1 MGYLGR
7 FLVTFKA
14 FWILGLLN
22 NFLWVVMNA
31 GAGSINE
38 ALVGLV
44 MAVTHGICKST
55 RPQCHNDLP
64 EMMG

>member
-1 MGYLGR
+1 
-7 FLVTFKA
+7 
-14 FWILGLLN
+14 
-22 NFLWVVMNA
+22 MNA